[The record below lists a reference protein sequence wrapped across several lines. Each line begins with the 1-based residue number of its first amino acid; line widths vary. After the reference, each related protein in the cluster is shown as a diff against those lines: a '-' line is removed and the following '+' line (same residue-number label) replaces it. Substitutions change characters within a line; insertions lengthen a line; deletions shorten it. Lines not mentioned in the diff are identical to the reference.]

1 MTQKAV
7 SFNELMDGVLD
18 QLRINGYMESTLTIY
33 RRTYSRIRVFINR
46 FDTDFYTPEI
56 GAKFLADTKVKKS
69 TASAYACAI
78 RRLNDFIESKPFRSH
93 HDCPHV
99 QAPPEFTSILA
110 EFLQEC
116 IDSGNKPATLQFKER
131 TCGLFLDSLKKGG
144 CTDLSCLDAGRV
156 SRSLLT
162 FSNKERYAVI
172 RQFLRFLADKSITE
186 TDLSGIVPHYRRRK
200 NLPTTYTP
208 EEIARVEYA
217 VDTSTDTG
225 KRNLAII
232 RLATRM
238 GLRSGDIARLKLT
251 EIDFCNGVI
260 NITQEK
266 TGIPF
271 SLQMPS
277 DVFDTLTAHV
287 KNDTRSSVDGYVF
300 HCMVAP
306 YGRISTSIIRHA
318 INDSFATAKVD
329 TSGKKHGPHA
339 FRSSLASS
347 MVNDGTP
354 YEVVRRILGHSDPD
368 VIKHYA
374 KADIENL
381 RMCSIDPPVP
391 TGLFGSYLSGKEVV
405 PHV

>member
-99 QAPPEFTSILA
+99 QAPPEFTSILE

-144 CTDLSCLDAGRV
+144 CTDLSCLNAGRV

-208 EEIARVEYA
+208 EEIARVESA

>member
-18 QLRINGYMESTLTIY
+18 QLRTNGYMESTLTIY

-99 QAPPEFTSILA
+99 QAPPEFTSILE

-116 IDSGNKPATLQFKER
+116 IDSGNKPTTLQFKQR

>member
-69 TASAYACAI
+69 TTSAYACAI

-99 QAPPEFTSILA
+99 QAPPEFTSILE

-208 EEIARVEYA
+208 EEIARVESA

>member
-18 QLRINGYMESTLTIY
+18 QLRTNGYMESTLTIY

-99 QAPPEFTSILA
+99 QAPPEFTSILE

-208 EEIARVEYA
+208 EEIARVESA

-260 NITQEK
+260 NINQEK

>member
-99 QAPPEFTSILA
+99 QAPPEFTSILE

-208 EEIARVEYA
+208 EEIARVESA

>member
-18 QLRINGYMESTLTIY
+18 QLRTNGYMESTLTIY

-99 QAPPEFTSILA
+99 QAPPEFTSILE

-208 EEIARVEYA
+208 EEIARVESA

>member
-18 QLRINGYMESTLTIY
+18 QLRTNGYMESTLTIY

-99 QAPPEFTSILA
+99 QAPPEFTSILE

-144 CTDLSCLDAGRV
+144 CTDLSCLNAGRV

-208 EEIARVEYA
+208 EEIARVESA

>member
-78 RRLNDFIESKPFRSH
+78 RRP
-93 HDCPHV
+93 
-99 QAPPEFTSILA
+99 AFTSILE

-208 EEIARVEYA
+208 EEIARVESA

>member
-99 QAPPEFTSILA
+99 QAPPEFTSILE

-208 EEIARVEYA
+208 EEIARVESA

-347 MVNDGTP
+347 MLNDGTP

>member
-18 QLRINGYMESTLTIY
+18 QLRTNGYMESTLTIY

-99 QAPPEFTSILA
+99 QAPPEFTSILE

-116 IDSGNKPATLQFKER
+116 IDSGNKPATLQFKQR

-208 EEIARVEYA
+208 EEIARVESA

-381 RMCSIDPPVP
+381 RMCSIEPPGP

>member
-1 MTQKAV
+1 
-7 SFNELMDGVLD
+7 
-18 QLRINGYMESTLTIY
+18 
-33 RRTYSRIRVFINR
+33 
-46 FDTDFYTPEI
+46 
-56 GAKFLADTKVKKS
+56 
-69 TASAYACAI
+69 
-78 RRLNDFIESKPFRSH
+78 
-93 HDCPHV
+93 
-99 QAPPEFTSILA
+99 
-110 EFLQEC
+110 
-116 IDSGNKPATLQFKER
+116 
-131 TCGLFLDSLKKGG
+131 
-144 CTDLSCLDAGRV
+144 
-156 SRSLLT
+156 
-162 FSNKERYAVI
+162 
-172 RQFLRFLADKSITE
+172 
-186 TDLSGIVPHYRRRK
+186 
-200 NLPTTYTP
+200 
-208 EEIARVEYA
+208 
-217 VDTSTDTG
+217 
-225 KRNLAII
+225 
-232 RLATRM
+232 M

-306 YGRISTSIIRHA
+306 YGRISTSIRRHA